1 MTTTIPIKPFCNLMK
16 YLFLRHSVFGIN
28 SLEEFKIFIEGYY
41 IAILT
46 NGIVDVGLEKF
57 KVDFDEYII

>member
-1 MTTTIPIKPFCNLMK
+1 
-16 YLFLRHSVFGIN
+16 VF
-28 SLEEFKIFIEGYY
+28 KVFIEGYY